1 MIFHAFS
8 GLALTLAAP
17 IGGGGAMLEPIA
29 QRDQDAALAARREG
43 RALPLSEIQRRV
55 VPSMQGAKYLGFDF
69 DSSTAVYTLKF
80 LRDGSLIWV
89 MVDGRS
95 GNVIGRSDR

>member
-1 MIFHAFS
+1 MTMVLSIAS
-8 GLALTLAAP
+8 GLFLSVATPVA
-17 IGGGGAMLEPIA
+17 EPA
-29 QRDQDAALAARREG
+29 VQRDQDAALAARREG
-43 RALPLSEIQRRV
+43 RTLPLSEIQRRV
-55 VPSMQGAKYLGFDF
+55 VPTMAGARYLGFDF

-95 GNVIGRSDR
+95 GAVIGRSGR